1 MGILDVVLFTIVA
14 TIVAFFTVKVLS
26 FLGSIINYCIAFIYA
41 KIHRKK

>member
-14 TIVAFFTVKVLS
+14 T
-26 FLGSIINYCIAFIYA
+26 IINYCIAFIYA